1 MPRVRVLNGSFD
13 AITIAEAVDAIA
25 TMIRTG
31 TRGHVATVN
40 VAILMM
46 MRSDP
51 RLQAYVDRAALVVA
65 DGQPIVVAS
74 RGTSRPLP
82 ERVAGIDL
90 LEALLARAAR
100 DGFRVYLLGARPTIL
115 RAAARRM
122 QDRWPGLELCGM
134 ADGYFPP
141 DEAPARACAVARSAP
156 DLLVVAMGV
165 PRQEYFVETHWDD
178 LRATV
183 VIGVGGSLDVLGGV
197 RPRAPRILQRLSL
210 EWLFR
215 LAKEPRRL
223 WKRYLS
229 TNSQFLWLTLR
240 ELIRSAR

>member
-13 AITIAEAVDAIA
+13 AITIAEAVDTIA

-100 DGFRVYLLGARPTIL
+100 DGFRVYLLGARPTVL

-122 QDRWPGLELCGM
+122 QERWPGLELCGM

-165 PRQEYFVETHWDD
+165 PRQESFVETHWDD

-197 RPRAPRILQRLSL
+197 RPRAPSILQRLSL

-223 WKRYLS
+223 WKRYLW
-229 TNSQFLWLTLR
+229 TNSQFLWLMLR

>member
-1 MPRVRVLNGSFD
+1 MSRVRVLNGSFD
-13 AITIAEAVDAIA
+13 QVTIAEAVDVVAA
-25 TMIRTG
+25 MIRTG
-31 TRGHVATVN
+31 TRGYVATVN

-82 ERVAGIDL
+82 ERVAGVDL

-100 DGFRVYLLGARPTIL
+100 DGFRVYLLGARPTVL

-134 ADGYFPP
+134 ADGYFPA

-156 DLLVVAMGV
+156 DMLVVAMGV
-165 PRQEYFVETHWDD
+165 PRQEYFVETHWDQ
-178 LRATV
+178 LGATV

-197 RPRAPRILQRLSL
+197 RSRAPRILQRLSL

-229 TNSQFLWLTLR
+229 TNSQFLWLMLR
-240 ELIRSAR
+240 ELIRSPR